1 MRYLKVIRKKC
12 DEINAL
18 VNKMIVLTKSEYE
31 LSGGNE
37 SILPDEEIK
46 NFIAENGEEYSNK
59 GLQIDFSGEQ
69 APQINISSAYFARL
83 LANIADNSLKY
94 KKGAQGRLQIELRRS
109 DENTL
114 LSFADGVQGGIAG
127 QGEDVHAKR
136 QRFGACHRQKN
147 YNGCWR
153 RSFRLQ

>member
-18 VNKMIVLTKSEYE
+18 VNKIIVLTKSEYE

-69 APQINISSAYFARL
+69 APQIKISSAYFARL
-83 LANIADNSLKY
+83 LANIADN
-94 KKGAQGRLQIELRRS
+94 
-109 DENTL
+109 
-114 LSFADGVQGGIAG
+114 
-127 QGEDVHAKR
+127 
-136 QRFGACHRQKN
+136 
-147 YNGCWR
+147 
-153 RSFRLQ
+153 

>member
-94 KKGAQGRLQIELRRS
+94 KKGAQGRLQIE
-109 DENTL
+109 
-114 LSFADGVQGGIAG
+114 
-127 QGEDVHAKR
+127 
-136 QRFGACHRQKN
+136 
-147 YNGCWR
+147 
-153 RSFRLQ
+153 